1 MHEKDCNHNARLAS
15 STVTRRAQIST
26 LWRLS
31 GISVAAR
38 VRMRPARLRTTTLAD
53 VQSGTRAEICAVCR
67 QTLRAGEPLA
77 WGLAHERLH
86 ERCLDGLRASR
97 LRPKERPQ
105 RVAPAMR
112 GVLARH
118 EGRLCMACL
127 AMEINV
133 SLQQA
138 REVVARIAT
147 SEGFAVLPVSCGRCG
162 RQTDAL
168 CTVPHAA

>member
-1 MHEKDCNHNARLAS
+1 MDPLGSRLG
-15 STVTRRAQIST
+15 
-26 LWRLS
+26 
-31 GISVAAR
+31 GISVAAPI
-38 VRMRPARLRTTTLAD
+38 VMRPARVRTTTLAD
-53 VQSGTRAEICAVCR
+53 VQSGARNETCTACR
-67 QTLRAGEPLA
+67 RELRPGEPLA

-97 LRPKERPQ
+97 LRPTERPQ

-118 EGRLCMACL
+118 EGRLCTACL
-127 AMEINV
+127 AMEISV

-138 REVVARIAT
+138 RDVVARLIP

-168 CTVPHAA
+168 CTIPSAA

>member
-1 MHEKDCNHNARLAS
+1 
-15 STVTRRAQIST
+15 
-26 LWRLS
+26 
-31 GISVAAR
+31 
-38 VRMRPARLRTTTLAD
+38 
-53 VQSGTRAEICAVCR
+53 VCR
-67 QTLRAGEPLA
+67 QELRAGEPLA

-112 GVLARH
+112 SVLSRH
-118 EGRLCMACL
+118 DGRLCTACL

-138 REVVARIAT
+138 REVVSRLGT
-147 SEGFAVLPVSCGRCG
+147 GEGFAVLPVSCGRCG

-168 CTVPHAA
+168 CTVPRAA

>member
-1 MHEKDCNHNARLAS
+1 M
-15 STVTRRAQIST
+15 
-26 LWRLS
+26 
-31 GISVAAR
+31 
-38 VRMRPARLRTTTLAD
+38 RMRPARVRTTTLAD
-53 VQSGTRAEICAVCR
+53 VQSGTRTETCTVCR
-67 QTLRAGEPLA
+67 QELRAGEPLA

-105 RVAPAMR
+105 RVAPAMHS
-112 GVLARH
+112 VLARH
-118 EGRLCMACL
+118 EGRLCTACL

-138 REVVARIAT
+138 REVVSRLT
-147 SEGFAVLPVSCGRCG
+147 TGEGFAVLPVSCGRCG
-162 RQTDAL
+162 RQTEAL

>member
-1 MHEKDCNHNARLAS
+1 
-15 STVTRRAQIST
+15 
-26 LWRLS
+26 
-31 GISVAAR
+31 
-38 VRMRPARLRTTTLAD
+38 MRPARLRTTTLAD
-53 VQSGTRAEICAVCR
+53 VQSGTRTEACAVCR
-67 QTLRAGEPLA
+67 QELRAGEPLA

-112 GVLARH
+112 GVLAQH
-118 EGRLCMACL
+118 EGRLCTACL
-127 AMEINV
+127 AMEMNV

-168 CTVPHAA
+168 CIAPSAA

>member
-1 MHEKDCNHNARLAS
+1 MNEKECNHNARLAL
-15 STVTRRAQIST
+15 STVTRCAQIGVNP
-26 LWRLS
+26 RLD
-31 GISVAAR
+31 GIYVAPLLH
-38 VRMRPARLRTTTLAD
+38 MRPARLRTTTLAD
-53 VQSGTRAEICAVCR
+53 VQSGTRVEICVVCR
-67 QTLRAGEPLA
+67 QELHGGEPLA

>member
-1 MHEKDCNHNARLAS
+1 MLA
-15 STVTRRAQIST
+15 VAQNPQESG
-26 LWRLS
+26 LS

-38 VRMRPARLRTTTLAD
+38 MRMRPARVRTTTLAD
-53 VQSGTRAEICAVCR
+53 VQSGARAETCAVCR
-67 QTLRAGEPLA
+67 QGLRAG
-77 WGLAHERLH
+77 
-86 ERCLDGLRASR
+86 R

-112 GVLARH
+112 SVLSRH
-118 EGRLCMACL
+118 DGRLCTACL

-138 REVVARIAT
+138 RDVVSRLGT
-147 SEGFAVLPVSCGRCG
+147 GEGFAVLPVSCGRCG

>member
-1 MHEKDCNHNARLAS
+1 MGPSDPRLN
-15 STVTRRAQIST
+15 
-26 LWRLS
+26 
-31 GISVAAR
+31 GISVAP
-38 VRMRPARLRTTTLAD
+38 VIGMRPARVRTTTLAD
-53 VQSGTRAEICAVCR
+53 VQSGARNETCTVCR
-67 QTLRAGEPLA
+67 KDLRSGEPLA

-97 LRPKERPQ
+97 LRPTERPQ

-118 EGRLCMACL
+118 EGRLCTACL

-138 REVVARIAT
+138 RDVVGRLVP

-162 RQTDAL
+162 RQTDTL
-168 CTVPHAA
+168 CTVPNAA

>member
-1 MHEKDCNHNARLAS
+1 MSLQLD
-15 STVTRRAQIST
+15 
-26 LWRLS
+26 
-31 GISVAAR
+31 GICVAAYAR
-38 VRMRPARLRTTTLAD
+38 VRPARVRTTTLAD
-53 VQSGTRAEICAVCR
+53 VQSGTRTETCAVCH
-67 QTLRAGEPLA
+67 QELRPGERLA

-86 ERCLDGLRASR
+86 ERCLEGLRTAR

-118 EGRLCMACL
+118 EGRLCSACL

-138 REVVARIAT
+138 RDVVARIGG

-168 CTVPHAA
+168 CIVPHAA

>member
-1 MHEKDCNHNARLAS
+1 
-15 STVTRRAQIST
+15 
-26 LWRLS
+26 
-31 GISVAAR
+31 
-38 VRMRPARLRTTTLAD
+38 MRPARVRTTTLAD
-53 VQSGTRAEICAVCR
+53 VQSGARAETCAVCR
-67 QTLRAGEPLA
+67 QGLRAGEPLA

-112 GVLARH
+112 SVLSRH
-118 EGRLCMACL
+118 DGRLCTACL

-138 REVVARIAT
+138 RDVVSRLGT
-147 SEGFAVLPVSCGRCG
+147 GEGFAVLPVSCGRCG

>member
-1 MHEKDCNHNARLAS
+1 MAFVLLLFS
-15 STVTRRAQIST
+15 
-26 LWRLS
+26 
-31 GISVAAR
+31 R
-38 VRMRPARLRTTTLAD
+38 VRPARVRTTTLAD
-53 VQSGTRAEICAVCR
+53 VQSGQRTETCAVCR
-67 QTLRAGEPLA
+67 QDLRPGERLA

-97 LRPKERPQ
+97 LKERPQ
-105 RVAPAMR
+105 RVAPAMH

-118 EGRLCMACL
+118 EGRLCTACL

-138 REVVARIAT
+138 REVVARIGA
-147 SEGFAVLPVSCGRCG
+147 SEGFAVLPVSCGRCR

>member
-1 MHEKDCNHNARLAS
+1 MLA
-15 STVTRRAQIST
+15 VAQNPQES
-26 LWRLS
+26 RLS

-38 VRMRPARLRTTTLAD
+38 MRMRPARVRTTTLAD
-53 VQSGTRAEICAVCR
+53 VQSGARAETCAVCR
-67 QTLRAGEPLA
+67 QGLRAGEPLA

-112 GVLARH
+112 SVLSRH
-118 EGRLCMACL
+118 DGRLCTACL

-138 REVVARIAT
+138 RDVVSRLGT
-147 SEGFAVLPVSCGRCG
+147 GEGFAVLPVSCGRCG

>member
-1 MHEKDCNHNARLAS
+1 
-15 STVTRRAQIST
+15 
-26 LWRLS
+26 
-31 GISVAAR
+31 
-38 VRMRPARLRTTTLAD
+38 MRPARVRTTTLAD
-53 VQSGTRAEICAVCR
+53 VQSGVKNETCAVCR
-67 QTLRAGEPLA
+67 KVLRPGEPLA

-118 EGRLCMACL
+118 EGRLCTACL

-133 SLQQA
+133 SLEQA
-138 REVVARIAT
+138 REVVARLVPG
-147 SEGFAVLPVSCGRCG
+147 EGFALLPVVCGRCG
-162 RQTDAL
+162 RETDAL
-168 CTVPHAA
+168 CTIASAA

>member
-1 MHEKDCNHNARLAS
+1 
-15 STVTRRAQIST
+15 
-26 LWRLS
+26 
-31 GISVAAR
+31 
-38 VRMRPARLRTTTLAD
+38 MRPARVRTTTLAD
-53 VQSGTRAEICAVCR
+53 VQAGTRNETCTVCHHE
-67 QTLRAGEPLA
+67 LRAGEPLA

-138 REVVARIAT
+138 REVVGRIAN
-147 SEGFAVLPVSCGRCG
+147 SEGFAVLPVTCGRCG

-168 CTVPHAA
+168 CSVPTAA